1 LVNRI
6 KEDGVFIHPEKT
18 PGNIFREMGQSSLE
32 NNLCFSIGSLPMLIR
47 KLFAEGDN
55 KGITQLVNNIESIA
69 DLNQWRKW
77 ALVWPVLTI
86 DLAVAYSRLVEGRLQ
101 EADALL
107 SQLKQTAEKNG
118 RKGNLIEILLL
129 QALTLQAQD
138 KIHQATELVI
148 QAMQLAEPEG
158 YFRVFVDMGTSMIHL
173 LKEITLQEIN
183 LQYVHRLLAEFDR
196 VRINQIFQIDSL
208 VEPLTRREFEILSL
222 LADDLTNLEIAQRL
236 VISIGTVKTH
246 THNIYA
252 KLGVRN
258 RHQAIKR
265 ATELNMV

>member
-1 LVNRI
+1 
-6 KEDGVFIHPEKT
+6 
-18 PGNIFREMGQSSLE
+18 
-32 NNLCFSIGSLPMLIR
+32 
-47 KLFAEGDN
+47 
-55 KGITQLVNNIESIA
+55 
-69 DLNQWRKW
+69 
-77 ALVWPVLTI
+77 
-86 DLAVAYSRLVEGRLQ
+86 
-101 EADALL
+101 
-107 SQLKQTAEKNG
+107 
-118 RKGNLIEILLL
+118 
-129 QALTLQAQD
+129 
-138 KIHQATELVI
+138 
-148 QAMQLAEPEG
+148 
-158 YFRVFVDMGTSMIHL
+158 MGTSMIHL

-196 VRINQIFQIDSL
+196 VRINQIFQIDGL

-222 LADDLTNLEIAQRL
+222 LADDLTNLEIARRL